1 MSTGIEVFVHGDA
14 GRLVLLP
21 EEGPA
26 TGAFAVAVDELV
38 GAATAH
44 GTHPCDAGFGRDV
57 VAVLAAA
64 ERALDTGCREPV
76 AG

>member
-1 MSTGIEVFVHGDA
+1 
-14 GRLVLLP
+14 
-21 EEGPA
+21 
-26 TGAFAVAVDELV
+26 VDELI

-64 ERALDTGCREPV
+64 ERALATGCREPV
-76 AG
+76 TG